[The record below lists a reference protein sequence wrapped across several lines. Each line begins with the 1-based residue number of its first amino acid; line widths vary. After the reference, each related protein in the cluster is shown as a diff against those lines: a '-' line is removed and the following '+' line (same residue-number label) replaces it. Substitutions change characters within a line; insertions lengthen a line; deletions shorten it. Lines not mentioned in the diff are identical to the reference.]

1 MRLTREQIFGTLQ
14 KLKSANSYA
23 ALRVKC
29 TFFNAFAMLKFPIVS
44 LYLVSIL
51 I

>member
-1 MRLTREQIFGTLQ
+1 MRSTREQIFDALQ

-29 TFFNAFAMLKFPIVS
+29 TFLT
-44 LYLVSIL
+44 L
-51 I
+51 